1 MKIEERA
8 LSGVLEITLKP
19 HRDDRGFFMRTADR
33 ELFKQFG
40 LDRDWV
46 QENHARSLKK
56 GIVRGL
62 HFQFPPHAE
71 TKLVRCVRGAVLD
84 VFVDLRKGSPFFG
97 TWDSIQ
103 LTEDNDKM
111 ICIPRG
117 FAHGYCTL
125 TDVSDVLYKVD
136 NSYAPQAEGG
146 ILWNDP
152 DLAIDWPETEP
163 DLSPKDRDNMTLAHF
178 IETHGAIDIDWK

>member
-1 MKIEERA
+1 MNIEERSMA
-8 LSGVLEITLKP
+8 GVLEITLRP
-19 HRDDRGFFMRTADR
+19 HQDDRGFFMRTADR
-33 ELFKQFG
+33 ELFKPFG

-84 VFVDLRKGSPFFG
+84 VFVDLRKGSPTFG
-97 TWDSIQ
+97 TWDSIE
-103 LTEDNDKM
+103 LTEDNFKM

-125 TDVSDVLYKVD
+125 SDISDVLYKVD
-136 NSYAPQAEGG
+136 NWYTPQAEGG

-152 DLAIDWPETEP
+152 DLAVQWPVAEP
-163 DLSPKDRDNMTLAHF
+163 ELSPKDRDNMTLARF
-178 IETHGAIDIDWK
+178 IDTCGAIDMD

>member
-1 MKIEERA
+1 
-8 LSGVLEITLKP
+8 LQP
-19 HRDDRGFFMRTADR
+19 HGDERGFFMRTAD
-33 ELFKQFG
+33 LGIFKQHG

-46 QENHARSLKK
+46 QENHARSLQK

-84 VFVDLRKGSPFFG
+84 VFVDLRKGSSTFG
-97 TWDSIQ
+97 MWDSIE
-103 LTEDNDKM
+103 LSEDNNKM

-125 TDVSDVLYKVD
+125 SEKSDVLYKVD
-136 NSYAPQAEGG
+136 NCYAPEAEGG
-146 ILWNDP
+146 ILWNDG
-152 DLAIDWPETEP
+152 DLKIDWPANEP
-163 DLSPKDRDNMTLAHF
+163 VLSPKDRNNMTLAHF
-178 IETHGAIDIDWK
+178 IETYGALEID